1 MKRLGLKQSGRLGVK
16 RGAIGAGA
24 VGTPGRRCKQE
35 VDFLAGLYEHM
46 AQTKQP
52 IEKVPSLGFKQLDLW
67 AFYKKVRQLGGYHAV
82 TRQRQWKRVYDEL
95 GGAQSNTSAATCTR
109 KHYERLLLAY
119 EVQLQTPKKRGRK
132 PKVRLLD
139 HLPPVKFKLIFFVL

>member
-1 MKRLGLKQSGRLGVK
+1 LLQVKRLGLKQSGRLGVR

-46 AQTKQP
+46 AHTKQP

-67 AFYKKVRQLGGYHAV
+67 AFYKKVR
-82 TRQRQWKRVYDEL
+82 
-95 GGAQSNTSAATCTR
+95 SNYSEKNFALFFS
-109 KHYERLLLAY
+109 LL
-119 EVQLQTPKKRGRK
+119 
-132 PKVRLLD
+132 
-139 HLPPVKFKLIFFVL
+139 KFH